1 MSENIDVAII
11 GAGVSGAS
19 IARTLAAYR
28 LDVALLEKEAD
39 VAFQTSK
46 ANSGIIHAGF
56 HHNRRYLKTELE
68 LKGNMMFDRLHRELQ
83 FPFHRCGILVVAM
96 QEEELKHIW
105 HLYEQG
111 QGNGVFGMEMCS
123 RERMLDLEPGLNADV
138 AGGLYAPSGGIVE
151 PYLYGF
157 TMVESAKKNGVEL
170 LTGFKVAEAEFS
182 GNEYTVRAEDGRRLT
197 ARYVINAAGLY
208 ADGVS
213 KLFGGEEYTIKPRKG
228 EYYVMDKTTKARPKH
243 VLFPVPTPVSKG
255 ILIIPTVEGT
265 VLVGPTA
272 EMIKDKEDL
281 STSTEKLDHIF
292 DASRKMMQQ
301 VSQHDVITTFAGAR
315 PCLQSGDFYI
325 DVSRKAPHFI
335 QVAGIQSP
343 GLTASPAIGEY
354 VKDLLKKTGCVL
366 TEKPEF
372 DPSLEKEYRIN
383 EVSREE
389 ADKLIIGNPAYGNIV
404 CRCEQISEAEIVNA
418 IKKGH
423 RTLDGIK
430 FYCRAGM
437 GRCQGGFCTYKI
449 IKIIMRETGMSYN
462 EISKHGQGS
471 EILVAELAGR
481 NALGKDSSRNARERS
496 GEESG
501 NEGAGG

>member
-1 MSENIDVAII
+1 MNNRYDVAII

-19 IARTLAAYR
+19 IARTLSQYQ
-28 LDVALLEKEAD
+28 LKVCLVEKEAD

-56 HHNRRYLKTELE
+56 HHNRKYLKAELE
-68 LKGNMMFDRLHRELQ
+68 LKGNMMFDRLHRELK
-83 FPFHRCGILVVAM
+83 FPFYRCGILVVAM
-96 QEEELKHIW
+96 EQEELKYIW

-111 QGNGVFGMEMCS
+111 RENGVFGMEMCS
-123 RERMLDLEPGLNADV
+123 RDRMLALEPGLNADV

-157 TMVESAKKNGVEL
+157 TMVESARKNGVDV
-170 LTGFKVAEAEFS
+170 LTGFKVIEAEFG
-182 GNEYTVRAEDGRRLT
+182 GNEYTVKAEDGRALT

-208 ADGVS
+208 ADEVS
-213 KLFGGEEYTIKPRKG
+213 KIFRAEEFTIKPRKG
-228 EYYVMDKTTKARPKH
+228 EYYVMDKATKARPKH

-265 VLVGPTA
+265 VLIGPTA
-272 EMIKDKEDL
+272 EMIEKKDDL
-281 STSTEKLDHIF
+281 STSTEKLEHIF
-292 DASRKMMQQ
+292 DASRKMMRE
-301 VSQHDVITTFAGAR
+301 VSMNDAITTFAGIR

-325 DVSRKAPHFI
+325 EISKEAPHFI

-366 TEKPEF
+366 IEKADF
-372 DPSLEKEYRIN
+372 DPDLEKVRRFSE
-383 EVSREE
+383 ESAEE
-389 ADKLIIGNPAYGNIV
+389 ADRLIEENPAYGNIV
-404 CRCEQISEAEIVNA
+404 CRCETVTEAEIVAA
-418 IKKGH
+418 IRKGH

-437 GRCQGGFCTYKI
+437 GRCQGGFCSYKI
-449 IKIIMRETGMSYN
+449 IKIIMRETGMTYD
-462 EISKHGQGS
+462 EITKHGPGS
-471 EILVAELAGR
+471 EILAAEL
-481 NALGKDSSRNARERS
+481 S
-496 GEESG
+496 G
-501 NEGAGG
+501 GASL

>member
-1 MSENIDVAII
+1 MSENVDVAII

-19 IARTLAAYR
+19 IARTLSGYR

-56 HHNRRYLKTELE
+56 HHNRKYLKTELE
-68 LKGNMMFDRLHRELQ
+68 LKGNMMFDRLHRELN
-83 FPFHRCGILVVAM
+83 FPFYRCGILVVAM
-96 QEEELKHIW
+96 QEEELKYIW

-111 QGNGVFGMEMCS
+111 QENGVFGMEMCS
-123 RERMLDLEPGLNADV
+123 RERMLDLEPGLNTDV

-157 TMVESAKKNGVEL
+157 TMVESAKKNGVQVI
-170 LTGFKVAEAEFS
+170 TDFKVVDAEFS
-182 GNEYTVRAEDGRRLT
+182 GNEYSVRSEDGRAVK

-208 ADGVS
+208 ADEVS
-213 KLFGGEEYTIKPRKG
+213 AIFGGEEYTIKPRKG
-228 EYYVMDKTTKARPKH
+228 EYYVMDKTTKARPKR

-272 EMIKDKEDL
+272 EMIEDKEDL

-301 VSQHDVITTFAGAR
+301 VSQNDVITTFAGTR
-315 PCLQSGDFYI
+315 PCLQSGDFYVDI
-325 DVSRKAPHFI
+325 SQKAPHFI

-366 TEKPEF
+366 IEKPEF
-372 DPSLEKEYRIN
+372 DPNLEKEYRLH

-389 ADKLIIGNPAYGNIV
+389 ADQLIAEDPAYGNIV

-449 IKIIMRETGMSYN
+449 IKIIMRETGLSYD
-462 EISKHGQGS
+462 EITKSGRGS
-471 EILVAELAGR
+471 ELLKGELTGETAPAGSPK
-481 NALGKDSSRNARERS
+481 GT
-496 GEESG
+496 
-501 NEGAGG
+501 GG